1 MRESRM
7 QYIINITKAILEGS
21 IVTLKLFFITLVLSI
36 PLGLMV
42 ALIRVSNKK
51 IVKYITDV
59 YIWLARGTPLL
70 LQIFFVFY
78 GLPSFGIVLDRF
90 PAAALAFVLNYA
102 AYFAEIFRAGIQSI
116 DKGQYESADVLGMT
130 YPQTMRRI
138 ILPQMV
144 KRVLPPVSNEVITL
158 VKDTALVNS
167 IGMVDLL
174 RAANIAVIR
183 DFNILPF
190 GIAAVFYLLMTLVL
204 TRIFGKLEQKF
215 SLHE

>member
-1 MRESRM
+1 MRGSRM

>member
-1 MRESRM
+1 MRENRM
-7 QYIINITKAILEGS
+7 QYLINITRAILEGS
-21 IVTLKLFFITLVLSI
+21 FVTVKLFFITLVFSI
-36 PLGLMV
+36 PLGLLV

-51 IVKYITDV
+51 LVKYITDV

-70 LQIFFVFY
+70 LQIFFVYY

-90 PAAALAFVLNYA
+90 PAAIFAFILNYT

-116 DKGQYESADVLGMT
+116 DKGQYEGADVLGMT
-130 YPQTMRRI
+130 YWQTMLRI
-138 ILPQMV
+138 ILPQMT

-158 VKDTALVNS
+158 VKDTALVNA
-167 IGMVDLL
+167 IGLVDLL
-174 RAANIAVIR
+174 RAANIAVVR

-215 SLHE
+215 ALHE

>member
-1 MRESRM
+1 M

>member
-1 MRESRM
+1 ME
-7 QYIINITKAILEGS
+7 YIIKITQAILEGS
-21 IVTLKLFFITLVLSI
+21 LVTLKLFFTTLALSI
-36 PLGLMV
+36 PLGLLV
-42 ALIRVSNKK
+42 ALVRVSNKK
-51 IVKYITDV
+51 VVKYITDA
-59 YIWLARGTPLL
+59 YIWVARGTPLL

-90 PAAALAFVLNYA
+90 PAAAVAFVLNYA

-130 YPQTMRRI
+130 YSQTMRRI

-204 TRIFGKLEQKF
+204 TRIFGRLERKF